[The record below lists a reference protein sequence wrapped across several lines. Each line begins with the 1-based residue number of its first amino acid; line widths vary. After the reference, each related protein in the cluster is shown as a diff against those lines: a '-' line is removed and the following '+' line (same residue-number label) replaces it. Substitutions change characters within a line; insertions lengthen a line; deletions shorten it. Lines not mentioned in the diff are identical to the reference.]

1 MILNLKDMSTT
12 ERQSYLQAA
21 IAPRP
26 IALASTISKD
36 GIVNLA
42 PFSFFNLFSADPP
55 VLIFSPARR
64 VRDNTTKHTLLNIE
78 QVPEVVIN
86 LVDEEIIEKVN
97 QCSFDYPEE
106 IDELDA
112 VGFTSVKSMKV
123 SPPCVLESKVNL
135 ECRIIEI
142 KPLGVNGG
150 AGNLIIC
157 EILVMHID
165 EKILDLNNKID
176 NKKFRPLGRM
186 GGDWYCKTERHSL
199 FELAK
204 PV

>member
-1 MILNLKDMSTT
+1 MILDLKNISTV

-26 IALASTISKD
+26 IALASTISKN

-55 VLIFSPARR
+55 ILIFSPARR
-64 VRDNTTKHTLLNIE
+64 VRNNTTKHTLINIE

-97 QCSFDYPEE
+97 QCSYDYPEE
-106 IDELDA
+106 IDELDV
-112 VGFTSVKSMKV
+112 VGFTPVRSMKV
-123 SPPCVLESKVNL
+123 RPPCVLESKVNL
-135 ECRIIEI
+135 ECRVTEI
-142 KPLGVNGG
+142 KTLGVNGG

-157 EILVMHID
+157 EILVMHIS
-165 EKILDLNNKID
+165 EAILNINNKID
-176 NKKFRPLGRM
+176 NRKFRPVGRM
-186 GGDWYCKTERHSL
+186 GGDWYCKTDRQNL